1 MFSSFARFLMGHFSV
16 LVPDN
21 SPSSVQSQGFS
32 PTLEVVS
39 PLCRYLSSFLLFRSL
54 SLSCHFISWLSELVP
69 KVLEF
74 FQLCLFFEGFPP
86 GSFRVSGPS
95 LRPLIYFWV
104 GLGTG
109 SEVGVQFHLL
119 LCERRFTQHRLLKEL
134 CLPQCTPRLPS
145 YNVICLWVVYSSAV
159 SMLY

>member
-1 MFSSFARFLMGHFSV
+1 MTAVLTGMKFSV
-16 LVPDN
+16 QFHYALTMPSRRVEKAKKAFSNIHCPCSVCPFPDGTFLSVGISWFIPDN
-21 SPSSVQSQGFS
+21 SPWSVQSQGFS

-109 SEVGVQFHLL
+109 
-119 LCERRFTQHRLLKEL
+119 
-134 CLPQCTPRLPS
+134 
-145 YNVICLWVVYSSAV
+145 
-159 SMLY
+159 